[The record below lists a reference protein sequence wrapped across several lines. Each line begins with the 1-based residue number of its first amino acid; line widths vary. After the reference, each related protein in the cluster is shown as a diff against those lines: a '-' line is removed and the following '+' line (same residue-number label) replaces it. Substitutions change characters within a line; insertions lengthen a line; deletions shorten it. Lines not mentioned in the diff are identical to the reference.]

1 MNRIIL
7 NGDDGPANAGGRLHF
22 VAGFQIVDHHLPALL
37 PSLLWQNQ
45 EKIKN
50 TENEDQRQP

>member
-1 MNRIIL
+1 MKRIIL

-22 VAGFQIVDHHLPALL
+22 VACFQIIDHLLPALL
-37 PSLLWQNQ
+37 PPLLWQDQ